1 MKKLSIIAIIFLL
14 LTIIPTLINADNHT
28 VNADL
33 NNDGVVNVKD
43 LVIVAM
49 HIGETPD
56 ATQTPNPDVNNDGV
70 INILDLVL
78 VATKLTALDQTLTAN
93 TFVFGRGGD
102 SVTLDPSRMLD
113 GESAKVCD
121 MIYDTLVQY
130 RGATTDIEPALAET
144 WHSSADGLT
153 WTFILRNDVQF
164 HDETPFNADA
174 VVFSLSRP
182 NALARSFYEEFISQI
197 TAIDVYTVQIELR
210 TPYAPFLSTMASS
223 ENAIVSPAAVA
234 YFGDNFGDNPVGTGP
249 FKFVQWDRSDQI
261 VLKANDTHWSGRPAI
276 DRLVFRSIPD
286 NSERF
291 MELQN
296 GNLHAM
302 EFPNPDVLDLI
313 RTDASLELLMQ
324 PSLNVGYLA
333 MNTEKPPFDNLK
345 VRLAINHA
353 INKAEIIERLYQGTG
368 IPAKSPIPPTL
379 WSYDDSI
386 EDYEYNPEL
395 AKQLLAEAGFP
406 NGFETTLWA
415 LPVPRPY
422 IPNGQAFAEE
432 LQSDLLNVG
441 INANIVS
448 YDWRTYLE
456 KTEVGEHDMAMLGWI
471 AGGDPDSFFY
481 YLLSKTTAEKPA
493 LNIAFYKS
501 DEMHDVLVRA
511 RMSTNRDERI
521 ELYQQAQ
528 AIFHRDVPWVPLVHS
543 QRLLVIDKYVHNINL
558 APVGWKYLRRVSL
571 ESQ

>member
-1 MKKLSIIAIIFLL
+1 MKKLSIISIIFIFLVIH
-14 LTIIPTLINADNHT
+14 TSIIKADNHT

-33 NNDGVVNVKD
+33 NGDGVVNIQD
-43 LVIVAM
+43 LVLVAM
-49 HIGETPD
+49 HIGEIPD
-56 ATQTPNPDVNNDGV
+56 ATLSPNPDVNNDGV

-78 VATKLTALDQTLTAN
+78 VATKFTTLEETITAN
-93 TFVFGRGGD
+93 TLAFGRGGD
-102 SVTLDPSRMLD
+102 SVTLDPSKMLD

-144 WHSSADGLT
+144 WQSSADGLI
-153 WTFILRNDVQF
+153 WTFHLRRDIQF
-164 HDETPFNADA
+164 HDNTPFNAEA
-174 VVFSLSRP
+174 VVFSLNRP
-182 NALARSFYEEFISQI
+182 NALARSFYDEFISQI
-197 TAIDVYTVQIELR
+197 TALDVYTVQIELK

-223 ENAIVSPAAVA
+223 ENAIVSPTAVA
-234 YFGDNFGDNPVGTGP
+234 HFGDNFGNNPVGTGP
-249 FKFVQWDRSDQI
+249 FKFVQWDRNDQI
-261 VLKANDTHWSGRPAI
+261 VLMANESHWSGKPAI
-276 DRLVFRSIPD
+276 DKLIFRSIPD

-302 EFPNPDVLDLI
+302 EFPNPEDLSMI
-313 RTDASLELLMQ
+313 RGDANLELLMQ

-333 MNTEKPPFDNLK
+333 MNMEKPPFDNLK

-368 IPAKSPIPPTL
+368 IPAKGPIPPTL

-386 EDYEYNPEL
+386 EDYAYDPEL

-406 NGFETTLWA
+406 DGFETTLWA

-432 LQSDLLNVG
+432 LQSDLQNVG
-441 INANIVS
+441 INANIIS

-456 KTEVGEHDMAMLGWI
+456 KTEIGEHDMAMLGWI
-471 AGGDPDSFFY
+471 AGADPDSFLY

-501 DEMHDVLVRA
+501 DEMQDVLDRA
-511 RMSTNRDERI
+511 RMSTDRDERI

-528 AIFHRDVPWVPLVHS
+528 AIFHRDVPWVPLAHA
-543 QRLLVIDKYVHNINL
+543 QRLLVIDSSVQNLKL
-558 APVGWKYLRRVSL
+558 APVGWKYLRKVSL

>member
-1 MKKLSIIAIIFLL
+1 MKKLSIIAIIFILFA
-14 LTIIPTLINADNHT
+14 IHISAIYAEDHT

-33 NNDGVVNVKD
+33 NSDGIVNVQD

-49 HIGETPD
+49 HIGKTPD

-78 VATKLTALDQTLTAN
+78 VATKLTTLDQTLAGN

-130 RGATTDIEPALAET
+130 RGATTDIEPALAAT
-144 WHSSADGLT
+144 WDSSANGLI
-153 WTFILRNDVQF
+153 WTFHLRRDVQF
-164 HDETPFNADA
+164 HDGTPFNADA

-182 NALARSFYEEFISQI
+182 NALARSFYDEFISQI
-197 TAIDVYTVQIELR
+197 TAIDVYTVQIELK

-234 YFGDNFGDNPVGTGP
+234 HYGDNFGDNPVGTGP
-249 FKFVQWDRSDQI
+249 FKYVKWDKGDQI
-261 VLKANDTHWSGRPAI
+261 VLRANDTHWSGKPAI

-302 EFPNPDVLDLI
+302 EFPNPDELAMI
-313 RTDASLELLMQ
+313 RGDANLELLMQ

-379 WSYDDSI
+379 WGYDDTI

-432 LQSDLLNVG
+432 LQSELQNIG
-441 INANIVS
+441 INANIVTH
-448 YDWRTYLE
+448 DWQTHLE
-456 KTEVGEHDMAMLGWI
+456 KTENGEHDMAMLGWI

-493 LNIAFYKS
+493 LNIAFYRN
-501 DEMHDVLVRA
+501 DEMQDVLVRA
-511 RMSTNRDERI
+511 RMSTNREERI
-521 ELYQQAQ
+521 ELYKQAQ
-528 AIFHRDVPWVPLVHS
+528 AIFHRDVPWVPLAHA
-543 QRLLVIDKYVHNINL
+543 QRLLVIDRNVHNLNL
-558 APVGWKYLRRVSL
+558 SPVGWKYLRKVSL
-571 ESQ
+571 EAQ

>member
-1 MKKLSIIAIIFLL
+1 MKKLSIISIIFIFLVIH
-14 LTIIPTLINADNHT
+14 TSIIKADNHT

-33 NNDGVVNVKD
+33 NGDGVVNIQD
-43 LVIVAM
+43 LVLVAM
-49 HIGETPD
+49 HIGEIPD
-56 ATQTPNPDVNNDGV
+56 ATLSPNPDVNNDGV

-78 VATKLTALDQTLTAN
+78 VATKFTTLEETITAN
-93 TFVFGRGGD
+93 TLVFGRGGD
-102 SVTLDPSRMLD
+102 SVTLDPSKMLD

-130 RGATTDIEPALAET
+130 RGATTDIEPALAVT
-144 WHSSADGLT
+144 WQSSADGLI
-153 WTFILRNDVQF
+153 WTFHLRRDIQF
-164 HDETPFNADA
+164 HDSTPFNAEA

-182 NALARSFYEEFISQI
+182 NALARSFYDEFISQI
-197 TAIDVYTVQIELR
+197 TALDVYTVQIELK

-223 ENAIVSPAAVA
+223 ENAIVSPTAVA
-234 YFGDNFGDNPVGTGP
+234 HFGENFGNNPVGTGP
-249 FKFVQWDRSDQI
+249 FKFVQWDRNDQI
-261 VLKANDTHWSGRPAI
+261 VLRANDKHWSGKPPI
-276 DRLVFRSIPD
+276 DKLVFRSIPD

-302 EFPNPDVLDLI
+302 EFPNPEDLSMI
-313 RTDASLELLMQ
+313 RGDANLELLMQ

-333 MNTEKPPFDNLK
+333 MNMEKPPFDNLK

-368 IPAKSPIPPTL
+368 IPAKGPIPPTL

-386 EDYEYNPEL
+386 EDYAYDPDL
-395 AKQLLAEAGFP
+395 AKQLLTEAGFP
-406 NGFETTLWA
+406 DGFETTLWA

-432 LQSDLLNVG
+432 LQSDLQNVG
-441 INANIVS
+441 INANIIS

-456 KTEVGEHDMAMLGWI
+456 KTEIGEHDMAMLGWI
-471 AGGDPDSFFY
+471 AGGDPDSFLY

-501 DEMHDVLVRA
+501 DEMQDVLERA
-511 RMSTNRDERI
+511 RMSTDRDERI

-528 AIFHRDVPWVPLVHS
+528 AIFHRDVPWVPLAHA
-543 QRLLVIDKYVHNINL
+543 QRLLVIDSSVQNLKL
-558 APVGWKYLRRVSL
+558 APVGWKYLRKVSL